1 VSKPNFTSKLNR
13 REETMS
19 TSYEV
24 PIEPLVSDGSNYAF
38 WSINVQNHLRNLGP
52 LAERVVVASILPPN
66 FSWKNIDITNKRE
79 MDCMQ
84 LNALVT
90 DYLLSVVCAE
100 ISDIILEDEEMREN
114 AYLIW
119 KFLKNLYDQN
129 CSVSS
134 VTSTAHQESSVKS
147 QEDKDS
153 KGIDSTPEISANP
166 EVPYSEPGSSGLE
179 NNAEIYQSD
188 DESAS
193 NCSA

>member
-1 VSKPNFTSKLNR
+1 M
-13 REETMS
+13 MS

-24 PIEPLVSDGSNYAF
+24 LIEPLVSDGSNYAS
-38 WSINVQNHLRNLGP
+38 WSIHVCKHLRKLGP

-66 FSWKNIDITNKRE
+66 FSWKNVDITNQRE

-100 ISDIILEDEEMREN
+100 ISDIILENEEMREN

-119 KFLKNLYDQN
+119 KFLKNLYDKN

-134 VTSTAHQESSVKS
+134 VTSTAHKESSVKS
-147 QEDKDS
+147 QENRFKRH
-153 KGIDSTPEISANP
+153 
-166 EVPYSEPGSSGLE
+166 
-179 NNAEIYQSD
+179 
-188 DESAS
+188 
-193 NCSA
+193 

>member
-1 VSKPNFTSKLNR
+1 
-13 REETMS
+13 
-19 TSYEV
+19 
-24 PIEPLVSDGSNYAF
+24 
-38 WSINVQNHLRNLGP
+38 
-52 LAERVVVASILPPN
+52 
-66 FSWKNIDITNKRE
+66 
-79 MDCMQ
+79 MQ

-100 ISDIILEDEEMREN
+100 ISDIILENEEMREN

-119 KFLKNLYDQN
+119 KFLKNLYDKN

-153 KGIDSTPEISANP
+153 KGIDSTPKISANP
-166 EVPYSEPGSSGLE
+166 EVPDSEPGSSGLE

-188 DESAS
+188 NESAS
-193 NCSA
+193 NCSAQSHYGHH